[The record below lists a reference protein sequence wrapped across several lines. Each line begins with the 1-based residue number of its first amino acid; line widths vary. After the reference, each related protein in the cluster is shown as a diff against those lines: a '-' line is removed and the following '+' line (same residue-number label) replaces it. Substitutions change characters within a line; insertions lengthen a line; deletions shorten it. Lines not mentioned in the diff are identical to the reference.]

1 MKTLYLT
8 ETGRIIIDPEKSE
21 ALPMECDRE
30 AIRNVYLINEPMHV
44 VYSSGEKK
52 KELDVNE
59 NDIIIEFYE
68 RDFPNPLVV
77 ANSSEWVDNIKAYR
91 TKQQKIKEE
100 WAKSN
105 KLIDSV
111 SDAIDC
117 DIPESCDA
125 PRGEF

>member
-21 ALPMECDRE
+21 AFPMECDRE
-30 AIRNVYLINEPMHV
+30 AIRNVYLINGPMHV

-52 KELDVNE
+52 KEFDVNE
-59 NDIIIEFYE
+59 NDIVIEFYE

-111 SDAIDC
+111 SDTIGC
-117 DIPESCDA
+117 DTPES
-125 PRGEF
+125 EF

>member
-52 KELDVNE
+52 KEFDANE

-111 SDAIDC
+111 SDTIG
-117 DIPESCDA
+117 CDA
-125 PRGEF
+125 PQSEF